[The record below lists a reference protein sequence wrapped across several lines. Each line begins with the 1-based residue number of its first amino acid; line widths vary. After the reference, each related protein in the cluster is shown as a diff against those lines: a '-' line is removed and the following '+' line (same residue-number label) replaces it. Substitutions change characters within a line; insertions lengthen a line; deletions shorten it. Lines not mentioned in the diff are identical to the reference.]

1 MASSC
6 DLTQKVEIPSDI
18 FLVWKVWGRIWEQDT
33 INTVAFLVEI
43 ISLAFQN
50 SLYKSECVC
59 VYIYIYINLYTHLW
73 AYVYVCEWASRPEVY
88 SNSDLIQGTKQVTQ
102 ECCHISK
109 CWQNKI

>member
-18 FLVWKVWGRIWEQDT
+18 FLVWKVWGRIWEQDA
-33 INTVAFLVEI
+33 INTVAFLVEF

-59 VYIYIYINLYTHLW
+59 IYIYLYKFIHTHI
-73 AYVYVCEWASRPEVY
+73 YERTYMCVNEQV
-88 SNSDLIQGTKQVTQ
+88 DLKYIQ
-102 ECCHISK
+102 IL
-109 CWQNKI
+109 I